1 MPSLAV
7 AMFAPSPSS
16 FLVNKDDIKLWLL
29 RLQVKLWHR
38 QSWVIGVIMPHSMQ
52 YYYFSWQTHRQTQ
65 PVPSYHRSWDI
76 VTGSRQVASI
86 PCLLSWQHSHWWPRC
101 HARARDNLDT
111 QLPIFLGES
120 GKNRFSTLYNHHH
133 QPHHHIEIEVV
144 CVFYD
149 ISKLQTTQIPFE

>member
-7 AMFAPSPSS
+7 ATFAPSPSS

-65 PVPSYHRSWDI
+65 PVPSYQRSWDI

-86 PCLLSWQHSHWWPRC
+86 LVSYLGKTHTGGPDAMLERETSSAHSCRFFSG
-101 HARARDNLDT
+101 NLVKIVRID
-111 QLPIFLGES
+111 F
-120 GKNRFSTLYNHHH
+120 
-133 QPHHHIEIEVV
+133 PHYTII
-144 CVFYD
+144 
-149 ISKLQTTQIPFE
+149 IIIPTIILKLK